1 MLQAVK
7 KLMQHFLSFM
17 HHQILHFLGII
28 LVHDRSEAL
37 IMKYIVMWEHL
48 NLKK

>member
-17 HHQILHFLGII
+17 HLQVLHTF
-28 LVHDRSEAL
+28 
-37 IMKYIVMWEHL
+37 
-48 NLKK
+48 